1 MENIY
6 LQLIDNA
13 YRDILSHIFGAD
25 NTMLN
30 TYHALFLVIFLII
43 FANRGMTFLLR
54 RHHII
59 SKQDNFIYFIFF
71 NCYNRPKSINR
82 SLECVNHYIQRAV
95 NLQ

>member
-1 MENIY
+1 MDYIY
-6 LQLIDNA
+6 LQMVDTA

-43 FANRGMTFLLR
+43 FANKGMTFLLR

-59 SKQDNFIYFIFF
+59 SKIISYILYFLI
-71 NCYNRPKSINR
+71 IIIDL
-82 SLECVNHYIQRAV
+82 SLLIGV
-95 NLQ
+95 

>member
-43 FANRGMTFLLR
+43 FANKGMTFLLR

-59 SKQDNFIYFIFF
+59 SKIISYILYFLI
-71 NCYNRPKSINR
+71 IIIDM
-82 SLECVNHYIQRAV
+82 SLLIGV
-95 NLQ
+95 

>member
-1 MENIY
+1 MDNIY

-30 TYHALFLVIFLII
+30 TYHTLFLVIFLII
-43 FANRGMTFLLR
+43 FANRGMAFLLR

-59 SKQDNFIYFIFF
+59 SKIISYILYFLI
-71 NCYNRPKSINR
+71 IIIDL
-82 SLECVNHYIQRAV
+82 SLLIGV
-95 NLQ
+95 